1 MEQLNERQ
9 LFGTT
14 LGTAQGE
21 VRWNVV
27 AQGLGRPGLGCH
39 GEFVEP
45 VEVRD
50 GRCGASATRRP
61 QPGVSVHRSRRQPG
75 RAGRDG
81 GAVPFEVYSGP
92 LSRQASRKTVPKN
105 SDLTAKVVVITGAGS
120 VAGRLTAR

>member
-27 AQGLGRPGLGCH
+27 AQGLGRH

-75 RAGRDG
+75 PAGREG
-81 GAVPFEVYSGP
+81 GAVPIEVYSGP